1 MTLRDIADNLDYGS
15 MEDALKAAIDGS
27 VARLKSPPSLDIASG
42 YFNLGGF
49 SLLAEQLERLSGVRL
64 LLGAEPPFEGRT
76 LPVKLGGP
84 HGENAI
90 KQQLARQLARQEES
104 LRLDRNLTDFDPQ
117 SESVARRL
125 IAMQR
130 DGKLRVRRF
139 KFPPFLHA
147 KAFILSDGEGVFVG
161 SSNFTYAGL
170 RKNLE
175 LNVSR
180 KDTDPYTKA
189 RKWFENLWERSE
201 DYDLARLY
209 EDRFA
214 PVPPW
219 LVYMRAL
226 YERYG
231 EQLDQEHGG
240 LSSIHLTTFQTDGV
254 ERARR
259 ILEQFGGVL
268 VADSVGLGKSFIAA
282 RLIEDAR
289 RMHQRVLLVAPA
301 ALRDGSWARFMART
315 DLRVEVRSFE
325 EIAAGKKDV
334 DAADYAMVVVDEAH
348 GVRNPDADRSK
359 ALRKLL
365 RGDPPK
371 RLVML
376 TATPVN
382 NSVWDLYYLLEYFIK
397 QDAAFAESG
406 VRSMREL
413 FKQASRTDPDDL
425 TPDLLFELL
434 DRVVVRRTRHFVKK
448 YYPHDRIRLPD
459 GSEVE
464 IEFPKPHVGELGYKL
479 NELLPGFF
487 RDFERLVMP
496 EDDEPEL
503 SLARYQPSAFR
514 KDGETDQS
522 ELVLVGLVRSG
533 MLKRFESS
541 IEAFRKT
548 VRRMVTHHEMFLQ
561 LLGKGK
567 VATTRALDAVLELP
581 TSDTDEALETLEE
594 LEHENE
600 LDDARRY
607 KVDELR
613 DAVEND
619 LSILRKFASRVEK
632 VRPENSPKL
641 NALVKALEQIAGQ
654 ADKEGATPEAQR
666 NNRKVLIFT
675 YYADTMEWIFDFL
688 ENELATNPKLKHYR
702 GRIAKVSSGEG
713 TDAVFGFAPVS
724 MDAPPDRSDD
734 LYDILVTTDV
744 LAEGMNLQQC
754 RNLINYD
761 LPWNPMRLVQRHGRI
776 DRIGSSHK
784 DNYIFCFLPDDEL
797 DRLLELHDRIQD
809 KVKVAA
815 RTVGVEAEILPGAE
829 TSEVVLGVK
838 DELER
843 IKKGDASLLET
854 AGEREAPES
863 GEEFRQELRKALENA
878 RHKDAILG
886 FPWTAGSAIRT
897 MGQPGF
903 FFCARVGKEP
913 VFRFVSADGAQVDD
927 RVLTSLRRI
936 RCPEDAEHVLTEE
949 LRDKAYEAWR
959 VAREHILSKWNF
971 MTDPAN
977 LQPKIPPSMAKAA
990 DIVRNHGDPN
1000 WPADHV
1006 AELVAKLQAPH
1017 GHKIQRPIQEA
1028 MRAHEEDPKQ
1038 AAKRLAEVVEELGL
1052 QPYER
1057 PKPLELIYEDQVHL
1071 VCWMALVSN
1080 SPDQP

>member
-1 MTLRDIADNLDYGS
+1 MTLRDIADNLDNGT
-15 MEDALKAAIDGS
+15 MEEALKAAIQGS
-27 VARLKSPPSLDIASG
+27 VAKLKTPPSLDVATG

-49 SLLAEQLERLSGVRL
+49 SLLVEELERLSGIRL

-84 HGENAI
+84 KGEKALE
-90 KQQLARQLARQEES
+90 KQLAAQLERQEEG
-104 LRLDRNLTDFDPQ
+104 LRLDRNLTEFDAQ
-117 SESVARRL
+117 AEGVVKRL
-125 IAMQR
+125 IDLQR
-130 DGKLRVRRF
+130 GGNLRVRRF

-180 KDTDPYTKA
+180 KDTEPYNKA
-189 RKWFENLWERSE
+189 RQWFDNLWERSE
-201 DYDLARLY
+201 DFDLARLY

-214 PVPPW
+214 PVSPW

-231 EQLDQEHGG
+231 EQLNEEHGG
-240 LSSIHLTTFQTDGV
+240 LSRIHLTNFRNDGV
-254 ERARR
+254 ERARK
-259 ILEQFGGVL
+259 ILAQRGGVL
-268 VADSVGLGKSFIAA
+268 IADSVGLGKSFIAA
-282 RLIEDAR
+282 KLIEDAR
-289 RMHQRVLLVAPA
+289 QSHQRVLLVAPA

-325 EIAAGKKDV
+325 EIAQGKRDV
-334 DAADYAMVVVDEAH
+334 DASDYAMVVVDEAH

-382 NSVWDLYYLLEYFIK
+382 NSVWDLYYLLEFFIK
-397 QDAAFAESG
+397 QDAAFAEAG
-406 VRSMREL
+406 IRSMRDL

-459 GSEVE
+459 GSEIQ
-464 IEFPKPHVGELGYKL
+464 IEFPKPHVDKLGYRL
-479 NELLPGFF
+479 DALLPGFF
-487 RDFERLVMP
+487 AEFERRVMP
-496 EDDEPEL
+496 EEGEPEL
-503 SLARYQPSAFR
+503 RLARYQPSAFR
-514 KDGETDQS
+514 KDGDIEQS
-522 ELVLVGLVRSG
+522 EVVLVGLVRSG

-548 VRRMVTHHEMFLQ
+548 VQRMIRHHETFLQ

-567 VATTRALDAVLELP
+567 VATTKALEAVLELP
-581 TSDTDEALETLEE
+581 SADTDEAEEAMDE
-594 LEHENE
+594 LEREGDLENSS
-600 LDDARRY
+600 AY
-607 KVDELR
+607 KVNDLR
-613 DAVEND
+613 EAVECD
-619 LSILRKFASRVEK
+619 LAILRNFHKRVEK
-632 VRPENSPKL
+632 VTAEQDPKL
-641 NALVKALEQIAGQ
+641 KSLVKALEQIAAH
-654 ADKEGATPEAQR
+654 ADKDGTTPEAQR
-666 NNRKVLIFT
+666 DNRKVLIFT
-675 YYADTMEWIFDFL
+675 YFADTMNWIFDFL
-688 ENELATNPKLKHYR
+688 ENELATNARLKHFR
-702 GRIAKVSSGEG
+702 GRVAKVSSAEG
-713 TDAVFGFAPVS
+713 TEAVFGFAPES
-724 MDAPPDRSDD
+724 MDAPADKRDDRF
-734 LYDILVTTDV
+734 DILVTTDV

-776 DRIGSSHK
+776 DRIGSKHK
-784 DNYIFCFLPDDEL
+784 DNYIYCFLPDDEL
-797 DRLLELHDRIQD
+797 DRLLRLHDRIQD

-815 RTVGVEAEILPGAE
+815 RTVGVEAEILPGTE
-829 TSEVVLGVK
+829 TGDVVLGVK

-843 IKKGDASLLET
+843 IKKGDASLLELG
-854 AGEREAPES
+854 GEREAPES
-863 GEEFRQELRKALENA
+863 GEEFRQELRKALENP
-878 RHKDAILG
+878 RHKTAILD
-886 FPWTAGSAIRT
+886 FPWTAGSALAT
-897 MGQPGF
+897 KGPSGF

-913 VFRFVSADGAQVDD
+913 LFRFVTADGTLVDD

-936 RCPEDAEHVLTEE
+936 RCPEDAPTTLTEA
-949 LRDKAYEAWR
+949 LRQQAYEAWR
-959 VAREHILSKWNF
+959 IARQHILAKWNEL
-971 MTDPAN
+971 TDPAN
-977 LQPKIPPSMAKAA
+977 LQPKIPPSMQRAA
-990 DIVRNHGDPN
+990 DIVRSHAAPDWTPEYT
-1000 WPADHV
+1000 AS
-1006 AELVAKLQAPH
+1006 LVARLQAPH

-1028 MRAHEEDPKQ
+1028 IRSHEESPQ
-1038 AAKRLAEVVEELGL
+1038 EAAKRLAEVVEELGL

-1057 PKPLELIYEDQVHL
+1057 PKPLDVLHEEHIHL
-1071 VCWMALVSN
+1071 VCWMALVGR
-1080 SPDQP
+1080 